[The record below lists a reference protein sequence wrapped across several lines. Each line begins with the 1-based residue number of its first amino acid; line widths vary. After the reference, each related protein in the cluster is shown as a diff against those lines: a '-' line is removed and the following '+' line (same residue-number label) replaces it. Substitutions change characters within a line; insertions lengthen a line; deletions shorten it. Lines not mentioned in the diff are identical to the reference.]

1 MIRVTTLRGE
11 ELVLNALF
19 IETVKAEPDT
29 IIHLY
34 AQLGQQGLVLG
45 GQGGEVVRAKDAPP
59 LHGPPAVAGVAAQVP
74 KVGGACEGE
83 GSGGGLLLLHGACGE
98 CGGWGY

>member
-34 AQLGQQGLVLG
+34 NGKTYIVIETKQQIIDRTTAFYASIGLIG
-45 GQGGEVVRAKDAPP
+45 TTGIRGEED
-59 LHGPPAVAGVAAQVP
+59 
-74 KVGGACEGE
+74 E
-83 GSGGGLLLLHGACGE
+83 
-98 CGGWGY
+98 

>member
-11 ELVLNALF
+11 EFVLNALF

-34 AQLGQQGLVLG
+34 NGKTYIVSETKQQIIDRTTAFYASIGLIG
-45 GQGGEVVRAKDAPP
+45 TTGIRGEED
-59 LHGPPAVAGVAAQVP
+59 
-74 KVGGACEGE
+74 E
-83 GSGGGLLLLHGACGE
+83 
-98 CGGWGY
+98 

>member
-11 ELVLNALF
+11 EFVLNALF

-34 AQLGQQGLVLG
+34 NGKTYIVKETKDQIIDRTTAFYGSIGLMGTTVTR
-45 GQGGEVVRAKDAPP
+45 GEED
-59 LHGPPAVAGVAAQVP
+59 
-74 KVGGACEGE
+74 E
-83 GSGGGLLLLHGACGE
+83 
-98 CGGWGY
+98 

>member
-34 AQLGQQGLVLG
+34 NGKTYIVRETKQQIIDRTTAFYASIGLIG
-45 GQGGEVVRAKDAPP
+45 TTGIRGEED
-59 LHGPPAVAGVAAQVP
+59 
-74 KVGGACEGE
+74 E
-83 GSGGGLLLLHGACGE
+83 
-98 CGGWGY
+98 